1 MALVLQAVGWPSVGL
16 VKTSVGIWVTN
27 TTSHP
32 SPGVL
37 KPNISQPQAVQVCHP
52 PPVLTAAFPL
62 ACPKSWLTA
71 LSCTSETQDSSVT
84 RFRIRLFFN

>member
-16 VKTSVGIWVTN
+16 VKTSVGIWVPN

-52 PPVLTAAFPL
+52 PHRPYGCLSASLSQIL
-62 ACPKSWLTA
+62 AHCIILHLRNAGFICHSV
-71 LSCTSETQDSSVT
+71 QDQII
-84 RFRIRLFFN
+84 F